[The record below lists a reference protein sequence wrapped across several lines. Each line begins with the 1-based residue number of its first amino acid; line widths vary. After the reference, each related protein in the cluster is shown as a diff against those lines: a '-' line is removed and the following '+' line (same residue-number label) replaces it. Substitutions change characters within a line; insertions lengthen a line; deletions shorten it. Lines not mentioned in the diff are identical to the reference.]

1 MLKVKLDCKYTRE
14 GLRKEA
20 TIESI
25 LVNLASGSVTMET
38 LIYFQNPRKEL
49 VFTIEQLEDLLE
61 KSKQLLNHDFKNW
74 MLDKAVNHNEIS
86 IRQFKSIV

>member
-14 GLRKEA
+14 RLRKEA

-25 LVNLASGSVTMET
+25 LVNHDAYTIVEV
-38 LIYFQNPRKEL
+38 LIYFENPRKKL
-49 VFTIEQLEDLLE
+49 VFTIEQLEDLLK
-61 KSKQLLNHDFKNW
+61 KSKALLNHDYANL
-74 MLDKAVNHNEIS
+74 MADKLVNAEEIS

>member
-1 MLKVKLDCKYTRE
+1 MLKVKLDCKYTCE
-14 GLRKEA
+14 KLRKEA

-61 KSKQLLNHDFKNW
+61 KSKQLLNNDFKNW
-74 MLDKAVNHNEIS
+74 MLDKPVNHKEIS